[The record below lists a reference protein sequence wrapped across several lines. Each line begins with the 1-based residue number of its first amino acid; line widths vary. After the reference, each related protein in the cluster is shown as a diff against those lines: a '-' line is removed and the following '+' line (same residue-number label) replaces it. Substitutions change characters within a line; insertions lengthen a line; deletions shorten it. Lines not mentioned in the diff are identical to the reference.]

1 MRPVEVVRSP
11 QNARVRAA
19 AALSR
24 RKIRAGV
31 GRYLVEGP
39 RCVDE
44 LLPTGDLDEVFA
56 VPGTADEVAEA
67 ARRAG
72 VRVTLI
78 DEEVLTRLAPS
89 VTPQGIVA
97 VARQRRARLDDV
109 VGAGHLIVLVGVSDP
124 GNAGTAIRTAGA
136 SGAAGVVL
144 TAGSVDPWNPKA
156 VRASAGAVARLPVV
170 AGATVAQVL
179 QACRSV
185 GQRCVALDVGG
196 TVEVDAAG
204 VLAPPVALL
213 FGNEAHGLDAGTLG
227 AVDAVVAI
235 PRYGPVGSLNL
246 AAAVAVSA
254 YAAARAAGRGALR

>member
-1 MRPVEVVRSP
+1 MKPVAVVRSP

-44 LLPTGDLDEVFA
+44 LLPTGDLDEVFV
-56 VPGTADEVAEA
+56 VPGRADDVAEA

-72 VRVTLI
+72 VRVTLV
-78 DEEVLTRLAPS
+78 DEDVLARLAPS
-89 VTPQGIVA
+89 VTPQGVVA
-97 VARQRRARLDDV
+97 VARQRPARLEDV
-109 VGAGHLIVLVGVSDP
+109 VGAGHLIVLAGVSDP

-144 TAGSVDPWNPKA
+144 TTGSVDPWNPKA
-156 VRASAGAVARLPVV
+156 VRASAGAVGRLPVV
-170 AGATVAQVL
+170 AGVAVAQVL

-185 GQRCVALDVGG
+185 GQRCVALDAAG
-196 TVEVDAAG
+196 TVGIDAPR

-213 FGNEAHGLDAGTLG
+213 FGNESHGLDAVTLD

-235 PRYGPVGSLNL
+235 PLYGPVGSLNL
-246 AAAVAVSA
+246 AAAV
-254 YAAARAAGRGALR
+254 